1 MVFNN
6 GVWTIKKQQATIP
19 EGPFEVLIDG
29 KSMGTTKL
37 LAFARHIPNTNQFP
51 QVLVLYSSGY
61 LRLKAGADPKPPIP
75 FGQSLVLGPV
85 IWGTSTSRSNTELF
99 FHPQLQTVA
108 IDTSQINQDG
118 TNSLLIRITGSSSKL
133 SHGRTK
139 INRIMNLV
147 WTLTLDEPSDQA
159 TMLDVAGT
167 FEFTEDVIPD
177 PVKTA
182 EAESVRLLQISTMFI
197 DSFQHDVD
205 AFRFRSANDLV
216 TVYYD
221 PALAN
226 SLLPV
231 THSSL
236 DPETLMFDSL
246 HTDDVGQPNGNTP
259 SYRIMIHSTTGTMS
273 GPITVRAFFNS
284 SQNLNH
290 DSLGLWAFQ
299 QPPEHIEKGT
309 TGSINYTVIAST
321 SPLPTIDFDP
331 DNACRR
337 YYDRGRVLANRK
349 RYDEAIW
356 QYQKACDIN
365 PKYVEAYD
373 SLGWALADKKQYDEA
388 IEQFQKAIAT
398 GPDRIERYYHSWGL
412 VLATQGYYE
421 AAIEQYQKACDIN
434 QAYAEVYESWGWA
447 LAKQEKYSKAI
458 EQFQKAIATEP
469 DKVERYYHSWGL
481 VLATQGQYEA
491 AIEQYQ
497 NACNINPK
505 YSEVYRSWG
514 LALTDLNR
522 YDEAINK
529 NPEHAA
535 DYYYRWGW
543 VLTTQKRYK
552 EAINKFEKA
561 IHISPSHEK
570 YDCLGFALANQ
581 GRYVE
586 AISKFDKAIELN
598 QNDSH
603 AYNNLGWSLVNQ
615 GRCNEAIPLFEKA
628 TKIDP
633 KYANAYN
640 NWGWALAHDRRYDE
654 AIEKF
659 QKAIDIDRAN
669 NRYNVYVYHN
679 YTTALLEQGKY
690 RQGYEKWKETYY
702 AYEQMN

>member
-19 EGPFEVLIDG
+19 EDPFEVLIDG

-133 SHGRTK
+133 SPGRTK
-139 INRIMNLV
+139 TNRIMNLV

-205 AFRFRSANDLV
+205 AFRFRSANDVV
-216 TVYYD
+216 TIYYD

-231 THSSL
+231 TPSSL
-236 DPETLMFDSL
+236 DPVTLMFDSL

-259 SYRIMIHSTTGTMS
+259 SYRIMIHSTTGPMS

-331 DNACRR
+331 VNACRR
-337 YYDRGRVLANRK
+337 YHDRGRVLANRK
-349 RYDEAIW
+349 RYDEAIE

-365 PKYVEAYD
+365 PK
-373 SLGWALADKKQYDEA
+373 
-388 IEQFQKAIAT
+388 F
-398 GPDRIERYYHSWGL
+398 
-412 VLATQGYYE
+412 
-421 AAIEQYQKACDIN
+421 
-434 QAYAEVYESWGWA
+434 
-447 LAKQEKYSKAI
+447 SK
-458 EQFQKAIATEP
+458 
-469 DKVERYYHSWGL
+469 
-481 VLATQGQYEA
+481 
-491 AIEQYQ
+491 
-497 NACNINPK
+497 
-505 YSEVYRSWG
+505 VYRSWG

-702 AYEQMN
+702 AYEQIN

>member
-19 EGPFEVLIDG
+19 EDPFEVLIDG

-133 SHGRTK
+133 SPGRIKT
-139 INRIMNLV
+139 NRIMNLV

-231 THSSL
+231 TPSSL

-246 HTDDVGQPNGNTP
+246 HTDDDGQPNGNTP
-259 SYRIMIHSTTGTMS
+259 SYRIIIHSTTGPMS

-331 DNACRR
+331 VNACRR
-337 YYDRGRVLANRK
+337 YHDRGRVLANRK
-349 RYDEAIW
+349 RYDEAIE

-365 PKYVEAYD
+365 PKY
-373 SLGWALADKKQYDEA
+373 
-388 IEQFQKAIAT
+388 
-398 GPDRIERYYHSWGL
+398 
-412 VLATQGYYE
+412 
-421 AAIEQYQKACDIN
+421 
-434 QAYAEVYESWGWA
+434 
-447 LAKQEKYSKAI
+447 
-458 EQFQKAIATEP
+458 
-469 DKVERYYHSWGL
+469 
-481 VLATQGQYEA
+481 
-491 AIEQYQ
+491 
-497 NACNINPK
+497 
-505 YSEVYRSWG
+505 SEFYRSWG
-514 LALTDLNR
+514 LAFTDLNR
-522 YDEAINK
+522 YDEAINN

-702 AYEQMN
+702 AYEQIN